1 VTSPDDRITI
11 ALARMR
17 RDGWLPLAALS
28 IADAEE
34 RVSRAGR
41 QVFLSDG
48 ANSERIAVLR
58 WRDVDPAPSQ
68 QPPRLARRVLSRAA
82 TKVLVIVYA
91 LLADPGADR
100 QAVTTDQVL
109 AVIKLLTSR
118 PGNTW
123 AVPALQVD
131 LPIAGLTSEG
141 EVGWGP
147 GPVMQA
153 WDQATR
159 DVMALAA
166 RQLWEHPSWPRK
178 IDG

>member
-1 VTSPDDRITI
+1 MTSPDDRVALT
-11 ALARMR
+11 LARMR
-17 RDGWLPLAALS
+17 RDRWLPLAALPL
-28 IADAEE
+28 AEAEE
-34 RVSRAGR
+34 RVGRAGR
-41 QVFLSDG
+41 QVFLGDG
-48 ANSERIAVLR
+48 GNAEPIAILG

-82 TKVLVIVYA
+82 TKVLVVVYA
-91 LLADPGADR
+91 LLTDPEADR
-100 QAVTTDQVL
+100 RAVTTDHVL
-109 AVIKLLTSR
+109 AVIRLITSR

-131 LPIAGLTSEG
+131 LPIAGLIVEG

-166 RQLWEHPSWPRK
+166 RQLWEHPSWPRR

>member
-1 VTSPDDRITI
+1 MIAPDDAIAV

-17 RDGWLPLAALS
+17 RDGWLPLVALP
-28 IADAEE
+28 IAEAEE
-34 RVSRAGR
+34 RVGRAGR
-41 QVFLSDG
+41 QVFLGED
-48 ANSERIAVLR
+48 ANSERRVILG

-68 QPPRLARRVLSRAA
+68 HPPRLARRVLSRAA

-91 LLADPGADR
+91 LLTDPGADR
-100 QAVTTDQVL
+100 QAVTTSQVL

-123 AVPALQVD
+123 AVPVLQVD
-131 LPIAGLTSEG
+131 LPIAGLTAEG

-153 WDQATR
+153 WDRATR
-159 DVMALAA
+159 DVMAVAA

>member
-1 VTSPDDRITI
+1 MTSPDER
-11 ALARMR
+11 AALMLARMR
-17 RDGWLPLAALS
+17 RDGWLPLATLPLAE
-28 IADAEE
+28 AEE
-34 RVSRAGR
+34 RAGRAGR
-41 QVFLSDG
+41 QVFLGDG
-48 ANSERIAVLR
+48 GNAERIAVLG
-58 WRDVDPAPSQ
+58 WQDVDPAPSQ

-100 QAVTTDQVL
+100 RAVTTDQVL
-109 AVIKLLTSR
+109 AVIRLLTSR

-131 LPIAGLTSEG
+131 LPIAGLTAEG
-141 EVGWGP
+141 AVGWGP

-166 RQLWEHPSWPRK
+166 RQLWEHPSWP
-178 IDG
+178 GETNG